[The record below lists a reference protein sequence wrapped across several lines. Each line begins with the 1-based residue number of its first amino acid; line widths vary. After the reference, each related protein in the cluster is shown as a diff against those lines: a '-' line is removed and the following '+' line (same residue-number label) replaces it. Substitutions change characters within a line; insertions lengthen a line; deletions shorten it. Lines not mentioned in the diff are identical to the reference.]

1 MVDLVVLVGFLL
13 MFLIGVIW
21 SLLIKKSLFWGA
33 IIDGALIGFIAL
45 WIGLVVVRFATEQ
58 QVHGGLVFA
67 VGVAAFVAAW
77 SVYALFAKA
86 QNASFVATHGVGF
99 VIGVLAFVLS
109 GFLHFQ
115 PTPKPI
121 EPVKQ
126 VRELTQ
132 TEQEKKA
139 FDDASY
145 KAYRD
150 LTRQIKSRLHDP
162 KSYEEVS
169 VHHFQFDGKIRI
181 RMQFRAKNAFG
192 ALMLQS
198 ALAEADRDG
207 GNVRIIE
214 VN

>member
-33 IIDGALIGFIAL
+33 IIDGALIGFIGL
-45 WIGLVVVRFATEQ
+45 WIGLVIVRFATEQ

-67 VGVAAFVAAW
+67 VGLAAFVAAW

-115 PTPKPI
+115 PTPKPA

-126 VRELTQ
+126 ERVLTPA
-132 TEQEKKA
+132 EIEKKA
-139 FDDASY
+139 FEQAAWQ
-145 KAYRD
+145 AYRD
-150 LTRQIKSRLHDP
+150 MLRQLKAQLHDP
-162 KSYEEVS
+162 KSYKEVS
-169 VHHFQFDGKIRI
+169 VTNHKYGDKIRI
-181 RMQFRAKNAFG
+181 RIQFRANNAFG
-192 ALMLQS
+192 VPRLHS
-198 ALAEADRDG
+198 ALGEADKN
-207 GNVRIIE
+207 GNNMRIIE